1 MVLAVVVF
9 ITGCFSYYQNAKS
22 DDLMKS
28 FASMSPP
35 KVPIPIPSLLFN
47 TDKIRKEGVLVIHG
61 KCMLIIKAF
70 VTKCTIIFTYNS
82 DI

>member
-35 KVPIPIPSLLFN
+35 KVPTTIPSLLFFTLIVYFN
-47 TDKIRKEGVLVIHG
+47 SVSSEMLVMKNIVYYFH
-61 KCMLIIKAF
+61 
-70 VTKCTIIFTYNS
+70 VQ
-82 DI
+82 